1 MQQLQKQNV
10 PQQDTAQ
17 LQVPPKLQQSQNYVN
32 YQPPD
37 PGPPVSAPVKADV
50 QSLEPR
56 QEEADAQMFDA
67 SAVSKPSPEK
77 FLLHPTEP
85 SDAPQAVPRRSRR
98 LSREGQS
105 PLGPPPTNIW
115 PQESKE
121 TSQNGAQ
128 SQAATGGVI
137 QITSRRRRASKE
149 INLETLAQ
157 QASKMEPAKLT
168 KV

>member
-1 MQQLQKQNV
+1 
-10 PQQDTAQ
+10 
-17 LQVPPKLQQSQNYVN
+17 
-32 YQPPD
+32 
-37 PGPPVSAPVKADV
+37 
-50 QSLEPR
+50 
-56 QEEADAQMFDA
+56 
-67 SAVSKPSPEK
+67 
-77 FLLHPTEP
+77 
-85 SDAPQAVPRRSRR
+85 
-98 LSREGQS
+98 EGQS